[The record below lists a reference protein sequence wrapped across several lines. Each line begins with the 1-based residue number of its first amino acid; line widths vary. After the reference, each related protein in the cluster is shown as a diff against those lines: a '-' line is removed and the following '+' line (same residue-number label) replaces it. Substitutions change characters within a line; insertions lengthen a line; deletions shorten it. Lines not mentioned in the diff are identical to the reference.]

1 MKINYYELNAFS
13 KLSNGGNPAAVV
25 LDSDN
30 LSKNIMQKI
39 AGYIIYNLLISYF
52 TNCFTNSII
61 IGLNTPL

>member
-39 AGYIIYNLLISYF
+39 ARYIIYNLLIS
-52 TNCFTNSII
+52 
-61 IGLNTPL
+61 